1 MKNEE
6 KYNHG
11 FKAPDDYFES
21 FEERIFNKLKET
33 ELPEQHGFD
42 VPDGYFENLEERLLQ
57 NIAQEKTVKV
67 IPLFKRKT
75 FLYAAS
81 VAACAALVFS
91 IYTGNTDG
99 VESLRIADIEAYI
112 NGDAMDLDSYD
123 IAQLLSEDELD
134 DLTIENDFFSQESL
148 EDYLIEN
155 LDDTTLLIE

>member
-1 MKNEE
+1 MKKED

-11 FKAPDDYFES
+11 FKAPDEYFEG
-21 FEERIFNKLKET
+21 FEERLFSKLKEAD
-33 ELPEQHGFD
+33 LPKKHGFD
-42 VPDGYFENLEERLLQ
+42 VPDGYFEDLEERILQ
-57 NIAQEKTVKV
+57 NIAQEKAVKV
-67 IPLFKRKT
+67 IPFFKRKT

-99 VESLRIADIEAYI
+99 VESLRIADVEAYI

-134 DLTIENDFFSQESL
+134 DLTIENDLFSQESL